1 MNTSANLAL
10 DNANANANAERPAV
24 PDVIEARASAAPL
37 TVRIARS
44 FAEVEEIRQV
54 WSAWPSHRDSDIDF
68 CLEFGWTREE
78 VVRPHVIV
86 IYRDGRADAMLVG
99 WIERTRLKSK
109 IGYLRLPGTPAL
121 VLNFS
126 YGGFLG
132 NASIENSEAVTQSI
146 MGSLRD
152 GEADMAGL
160 DHLGSGSAL
169 LDRAM
174 LASGFVTRDHFVR
187 AEAHNVM
194 LLPATVDELYRGFS
208 QGLRAEV
215 RRKRKKVLADFGET
229 VTIRGYHQESEV
241 DEAAPLLEEVAKGT
255 YQRGLGVGFRDT
267 EQMRQRLRFCAR
279 KGWLRIYVLTI
290 AGKPLAFWVGTLSNH
305 SFLSDYNAY
314 DAGYRNYSL
323 GTYLLISV
331 VEELCTSG
339 VKNVDFGFGPAE
351 YKERFGNS
359 VLMESS
365 VYIFS
370 PKPKGFLLN
379 TIRSTTCLIDS
390 AARKLLE
397 RTNLLSK
404 IKKLWRN
411 RAAKAAPPAS
421 AD

>member
-1 MNTSANLAL
+1 MSRSANFAL
-10 DNANANANAERPAV
+10 DNAEPPAV
-24 PDVIEARASAAPL
+24 RDLGAAGTSESPL
-37 TVRIARS
+37 TVRIVRS
-44 FAEVEEIRQV
+44 SAEVEQIRQI

-68 CLEFGWTREE
+68 CLEFGWTRKE

-99 WIERTRLKSK
+99 WIERVRLKSQ
-109 IGYLRLPGTPAL
+109 IGYLRLPGVPAL

-132 NASIENSEAVTQSI
+132 NASIENSEAVIQSI
-146 MGSLRD
+146 VGSLRD
-152 GEADMAGL
+152 GDADMAGL
-160 DHLGSGSAL
+160 DHLGSGSTL

-187 AEAHNVM
+187 ADPHNVM
-194 LLPATVDELYRGFS
+194 LLPATVDDLYRGFS

-215 RRKRKKVLADFGET
+215 RRKRKKVLADFGES
-229 VTIRGYHQESEV
+229 VAIRCYSHESEV
-241 DEAAPLLEEVAKGT
+241 DEVAPLLEEVAKGT
-255 YQRGLGVGFRDT
+255 YQRGLGVGFQDT
-267 EQMRQRLRFCAR
+267 EEMRRRLRFCAR
-279 KGWLRIYVLTI
+279 KGWLRTYVLTI
-290 AGKPLAFWVGTLSNH
+290 AGKPCAFWVGTLSND

-314 DAGYRNYSL
+314 KPEYRNYSL
-323 GTYLLISV
+323 GTYLLIYV
-331 VEELCTSG
+331 VEEFCKAG

-365 VYIFS
+365 VCIFS
-370 PKPKGFLLN
+370 SRPKGLLLN
-379 TIRSTTCLIDS
+379 VVRSMTCSIDS

-404 IKKLWRN
+404 IKKLWRS
-411 RAAKAAPPAS
+411 RAAKVTAPTPAE
-421 AD
+421 